1 MPRTGAG
8 STNLSPAIHIR
19 TRPIAKRSSGSP
31 IRCARS
37 KSESKIFI
45 ARTPLV
51 LLGDGASE
59 VGPRHPRDCDIACR
73 LRRCHG
79 RGRCQEIGS
88 DAGVECDR
96 SHLPRAT
103 VKRARVARPDTGDP
117 ELTRGA
123 VGYLVERVLASSG
136 RQLRRRNHGAH
147 DDACEKFSRRPAAIL
162 YGRPSRTL
170 HNQRLA
176 LSDMAVE
183 AKLEAPVLVVDDDP
197 KIQALVST
205 YLQREGLG
213 VVTAS
218 DGAIAL
224 EEIRRVRPRLVV
236 LDLMLPGLDGMSVL
250 RQLRQESDVPV
261 LILSARGSTPDR
273 VYGITEGADDYLGK
287 PFSPAELVVRVKAI
301 LRRATSDARAGGR
314 DAILQH
320 GDLTIDLGR
329 RQVLQGDHEV
339 SLTSAELRIL
349 STLIAAR
356 GRVLS
361 RQQLQDAL
369 YEETVGA
376 ALDRTIDVHI
386 GRLRAKLRD
395 DPRRPRY
402 VVTVRGGGYRAAE
415 Q

>member
-1 MPRTGAG
+1 M
-8 STNLSPAIHIR
+8 AI
-19 TRPIAKRSSGSP
+19 
-31 IRCARS
+31 
-37 KSESKIFI
+37 
-45 ARTPLV
+45 
-51 LLGDGASE
+51 
-59 VGPRHPRDCDIACR
+59 
-73 LRRCHG
+73 
-79 RGRCQEIGS
+79 
-88 DAGVECDR
+88 
-96 SHLPRAT
+96 
-103 VKRARVARPDTGDP
+103 
-117 ELTRGA
+117 
-123 VGYLVERVLASSG
+123 
-136 RQLRRRNHGAH
+136 
-147 DDACEKFSRRPAAIL
+147 
-162 YGRPSRTL
+162 
-170 HNQRLA
+170 
-176 LSDMAVE
+176 E

-197 KIQALVST
+197 KIQTLVST

-213 VVTAS
+213 VITAS

-236 LDLMLPGLDGMSVL
+236 LDLMLPGLDGMSLL

-287 PFSPAELVVRVKAI
+287 PFSPSELVVRVKAI
-301 LRRATSDARAGGR
+301 LRRSTSRAGVS
-314 DAILQH
+314 DAILHH

-329 RQVLQGDHEV
+329 RRVRQGGSEV

-349 STLIAAR
+349 SALIAAR

-369 YEETVGA
+369 YEEAVGA

-386 GRLRAKLRD
+386 GRLRAKLGD

-402 VVTVRGGGYRAAE
+402 VATVRGGGYRAAE

>member
-1 MPRTGAG
+1 
-8 STNLSPAIHIR
+8 
-19 TRPIAKRSSGSP
+19 
-31 IRCARS
+31 
-37 KSESKIFI
+37 
-45 ARTPLV
+45 
-51 LLGDGASE
+51 
-59 VGPRHPRDCDIACR
+59 
-73 LRRCHG
+73 
-79 RGRCQEIGS
+79 
-88 DAGVECDR
+88 
-96 SHLPRAT
+96 
-103 VKRARVARPDTGDP
+103 
-117 ELTRGA
+117 
-123 VGYLVERVLASSG
+123 
-136 RQLRRRNHGAH
+136 
-147 DDACEKFSRRPAAIL
+147 
-162 YGRPSRTL
+162 
-170 HNQRLA
+170 
-176 LSDMAVE
+176 
-183 AKLEAPVLVVDDDP
+183 
-197 KIQALVST
+197 
-205 YLQREGLG
+205 
-213 VVTAS
+213 
-218 DGAIAL
+218 
-224 EEIRRVRPRLVV
+224 
-236 LDLMLPGLDGMSVL
+236 
-250 RQLRQESDVPV
+250 
-261 LILSARGSTPDR
+261 
-273 VYGITEGADDYLGK
+273 
-287 PFSPAELVVRVKAI
+287 VRVKAI